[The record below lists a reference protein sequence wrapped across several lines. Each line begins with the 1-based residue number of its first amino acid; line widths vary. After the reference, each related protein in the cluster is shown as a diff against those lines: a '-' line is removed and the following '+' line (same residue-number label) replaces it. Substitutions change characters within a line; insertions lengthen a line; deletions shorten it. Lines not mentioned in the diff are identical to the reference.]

1 MVFYSNNSREKVYHL
16 PHCSFVR
23 VMNKEN
29 RKRFSSPEQARQ
41 VGYRLCNCC
50 SPVGQR
56 LRKERQAVTDFCQ
69 NRGVAYYMHDGQL
82 TVTTPRSKWKIVVH
96 GKENVLTL
104 YHRNAER
111 RESTDSPIPKYHY
124 QSVHR
129 NSIVEYLDYI
139 VEHDYYRMRN
149 PYQPHHCKTS
159 KPPKGSKRW
168 KKQQEKEKRIAKYQ
182 AVQQVYALLDTI

>member
-56 LRKERQAVTDFCQ
+56 LRKERQAGKQWSMARKMFLPYTIVILKEEKVQTHPFQSTITSLCIGTLSLNTQTILLNTIIIECGIRISHIIVKPASLPRGQ
-69 NRGVAYYMHDGQL
+69 NAGRSSRKRKNELQNIKQFDRYMHCWIQYK
-82 TVTTPRSKWKIVVH
+82 TC
-96 GKENVLTL
+96 
-104 YHRNAER
+104 
-111 RESTDSPIPKYHY
+111 RED
-124 QSVHR
+124 R
-129 NSIVEYLDYI
+129 
-139 VEHDYYRMRN
+139 
-149 PYQPHHCKTS
+149 
-159 KPPKGSKRW
+159 
-168 KKQQEKEKRIAKYQ
+168 
-182 AVQQVYALLDTI
+182 